1 MDRGETIKSWYK
13 DCLENIQTVHSI
25 FINTFG
31 EDRVDLQGVLSE
43 DDFVSRMLGM
53 LITLPEKATMLIG
66 DVSEDDFIVYQERLR
81 NVLRQNLNNATIIVH
96 FPELTITNE
105 RGRTHL
111 IRDMYARVV
120 LLPDGKL
127 CSGPQFHRATFTYA
141 ECKNNYLH
149 SHVRTIPFDDLTK
162 WQGGCLGSG
171 PIRDTISRLSIDF
184 SWEDWTLFAVQLD
197 QYVHVESLEGGPY
210 HRMESIG
217 TNSGR
222 WREQNDIT
230 RFLRI
235 PRPLLSSPTRV
246 NAPQFSE
253 NFTKEHFSEFVTY
266 FCRHFRETG
275 LFIAFANDHYFW
287 GSPVIETVEKM
298 SNMFI
303 EWFNTQRHLGEITA
317 TYEELLRNF
326 IIKHSIV
333 RNGKL
338 INYIPESNTNNRN
351 YANYEGTHLFYFK
364 GNPVTFHY
372 IPPETTEN
380 LTVQEASRTL
390 NTNLVIAVIQAIE
403 THITLA
409 YGNTPSSFDSL
420 EGRNYTL

>member
-43 DDFVSRMLGM
+43 DDFVSQMLGK

-81 NVLRQNLNNATIIVH
+81 NVLRQNLNNAIIIVH

-120 LLPDGKL
+120 LSPNGKL
-127 CSGPQFHRATFTYA
+127 HSGPQFHRATFTHA

-149 SHVRTIPFDDLTK
+149 SHVRTIRFDHLTE

-210 HRMESIG
+210 HRMESVG
-217 TNSGR
+217 PNNGR
-222 WREQNDIT
+222 WREQHDIV
-230 RFLRI
+230 RF
-235 PRPLLSSPTRV
+235 PRLSLPLLYSVSNVMVPL
-246 NAPQFSE
+246 FSE
-253 NFTKEHFSEFVTY
+253 NFTGEHFSEFVTY
-266 FCRHFRETG
+266 FCKHFRETG

-303 EWFNTQRHLGEITA
+303 EWFNTKRHLGEITA
-317 TYEELLRNF
+317 TCEELLQNS
-326 IIKHSIV
+326 IIKNSIV
-333 RNGKL
+333 RNGRL
-338 INYIPESNTNNRN
+338 INYIPKSTTDNRN
-351 YANYEGTHLFYFK
+351 YAIYEGTHLFYFK

-372 IPPETTEN
+372 IPPETLEGS
-380 LTVQEASRTL
+380 TVQEASRTL
-390 NTNLVIAVIQAIE
+390 NTSLVIAVIQAIE
-403 THITLA
+403 THITLV
-409 YGNTPSSFDSL
+409 YGNTPSSFGSI

>member
-1 MDRGETIKSWYK
+1 MDREETIKSWYK

-43 DDFVSRMLGM
+43 DDFVSQMLGRVVT
-53 LITLPEKATMLIG
+53 IPEKAPMLIR
-66 DVSEDDFIVYQERLR
+66 DISEDELIVYQERLR
-81 NVLRQNLNNATIIVH
+81 TILRQNLNNATIIVH

-105 RGRTHL
+105 RDRTHL

-127 CSGPQFHRATFTYA
+127 CSGPQFHRATFTCA
-141 ECKNNYLH
+141 ECRNNYLH
-149 SHVRTIPFDDLTK
+149 SHVRNIPFGDLTK

-171 PIRDTISRLSIDF
+171 PIRDTISRLSISF

-197 QYVHVESLEGGPY
+197 QYVHVESLEGGPH

-217 TNSGR
+217 TNSER
-222 WREQNDIT
+222 WGEQDDIT
-230 RFLRI
+230 GFPRMS
-235 PRPLLSSPTRV
+235 RPLLFSPPRV
-246 NAPQFSE
+246 NAPRFSE

-333 RNGKL
+333 RNRKL

-372 IPPETTEN
+372 IPPETIEN

-390 NTNLVIAVIQAIE
+390 NTSLVIAVIQAIE